1 MNKKPIA
8 KSRERNRR
16 VQFNM
21 HIGQTVEE
29 EQPAQQSILQ
39 MASSSVRASEF
50 DRESYSES
58 YEAQSDSR
66 DSAMEL

>member
-29 EQPAQQSILQ
+29 EHPAQQSILQ
-39 MASSSVRASEF
+39 MASSSAAF
-50 DRESYSES
+50 I
-58 YEAQSDSR
+58 
-66 DSAMEL
+66 